1 MEYLKEEAVK
11 VRKQYYGTKVFTRGL
26 IEFTNYCK
34 NNCYYCGIRRDNRN
48 VERYRLSEEEIL
60 ACCANGEK
68 LGFRTFVLQ
77 GGEDPWY
84 TQERI
89 ADIVKK
95 IKKAHPDCAITLS
108 VGEKSKEIYKAWKE
122 AGADRYL
129 LRHETANPCHY
140 ASLHPPQMSS
150 EHRKECLHNLKAIGY
165 QTGCGIMAGSPY
177 QTTAHIAQDLEFIH
191 GLQPEMVG
199 IGPFIPH
206 HDTPFKDRPAGTLR
220 QTLLLLAIVRLMLPD
235 VLLVASGFSAFFQ

>member
-77 GGEDPWY
+77 GGEAVSY
-84 TQERI
+84 THLAGKGETPPRESGSRIFQLFCRQE
-89 ADIVKK
+89 
-95 IKKAHPDCAITLS
+95 T
-108 VGEKSKEIYKAWKE
+108 
-122 AGADRYL
+122 
-129 LRHETANPCHY
+129 ET
-140 ASLHPPQMSS
+140 
-150 EHRKECLHNLKAIGY
+150 
-165 QTGCGIMAGSPY
+165 
-177 QTTAHIAQDLEFIH
+177 
-191 GLQPEMVG
+191 
-199 IGPFIPH
+199 
-206 HDTPFKDRPAGTLR
+206 
-220 QTLLLLAIVRLMLPD
+220 
-235 VLLVASGFSAFFQ
+235 

>member
-1 MEYLKEEAVK
+1 MDISKKLVETHSLTKEECLELFSLFNNSEVMEYLKEEAVK

-89 ADIVKK
+89 ADIK
-95 IKKAHPDCAITLS
+95 
-108 VGEKSKEIYKAWKE
+108 
-122 AGADRYL
+122 
-129 LRHETANPCHY
+129 
-140 ASLHPPQMSS
+140 
-150 EHRKECLHNLKAIGY
+150 
-165 QTGCGIMAGSPY
+165 
-177 QTTAHIAQDLEFIH
+177 HIQ
-191 GLQPEMVG
+191 
-199 IGPFIPH
+199 
-206 HDTPFKDRPAGTLR
+206 
-220 QTLLLLAIVRLMLPD
+220 IVRLHYQSEKNQKKYIKHGRKREQT
-235 VLLVASGFSAFFQ
+235 AICSAMKRPIHHIITCSIQKVCIFLIANNAFMI

>member
-1 MEYLKEEAVK
+1 MDISKKLVETHSLTKEECLELFSLFNNSEVMEYLKEEAVK

-129 LRHETANPCHY
+129 LRHETANTSHY
-140 ASLHPPQMSS
+140 HMLHPESMHLSN
-150 EHRKECLHNLKAIGY
+150 RKQCLYDLKELGY
-165 QTGCGIMAGSPY
+165 QVGAGFMVGSPGR
-177 QTTAHIAQDLEFIH
+177 H
-191 GLQPEMVG
+191 GNIWQK
-199 IGPFIPH
+199 I
-206 HDTPFKDRPAGTLR
+206 
-220 QTLLLLAIVRLMLPD
+220 
-235 VLLVASGFSAFFQ
+235 